1 MRRISMERLKMKD
14 FPRRETDS
22 AEVLERIGHLEHCA
36 AELAQAAK
44 AVMETDSRNP
54 DTRERLRKYLM
65 TVDEA
70 YVSAYLDT
78 VTVIPQSAKMRS
90 DSNSMALGDLLAER
104 FHHPGEA
111 D

>member
-1 MRRISMERLKMKD
+1 MEREKPRSGVAALTGAEESEVRRISMERLKMKD

-44 AVMETDSRNP
+44 AVMEVDNRNL
-54 DTRERLRKYLM
+54 DIRERLRKYLM

-70 YVSAYLDT
+70 YVSVCFDA
-78 VTVIPQSAKMRS
+78 VR
-90 DSNSMALGDLLAER
+90 
-104 FHHPGEA
+104 
-111 D
+111 